1 MKMQLKN
8 LYKMKVFKF
17 GGASIKDA
25 PSIKNILEIISKYE
39 KDNLVIVVSAMGKT
53 TNALEKVVD
62 SYFNDKTQLQ
72 SSISDVF
79 NFHINILN
87 NLFEKN
93 HFIFSELNTS
103 FEKLG
108 SFIKS
113 NKSPSY
119 SFVYDQVVSLGELI
133 SSKIIYEYLQKNNI
147 DCSLIDARN
156 CIKTN
161 SKYRGGKVQ
170 WDMTNKKIKELISD
184 SKINITQGFI
194 GSDSNNFTVTLGRE
208 GSDYSAAIFA
218 YSLNAESLSI
228 WKDVPGLLNA
238 DPKFF
243 SNTKLL
249 NQISY
254 SETIELAFYGASI
267 IHPKTLQ
274 PLQKKEIPLFVKSFK
289 NPLSNGTVISK
300 GVDIN
305 PLVPCYIFK
314 ENLILLKISSLDF
327 SFMVEDN
334 ISHIFKQLHD
344 FKMKV
349 DVIQNSAITFSVCFF
364 DKYNKINE
372 LISNLEGKFKIQFY
386 KNVSLFTIR
395 HFDEKSIK
403 KISNKRKLL
412 LEQRTEKTVKLI
424 FSN

>member
-1 MKMQLKN
+1 MKA
-8 LYKMKVFKF
+8 FKF
-17 GGASIKDA
+17 GGASIKDIS
-25 PSIKNILEIISKYE
+25 SIKNIIKIISTYNE
-39 KDNLVIVVSAMGKT
+39 DRLVIVVSAMGKT
-53 TNALEKVVD
+53 TNALELVVYN
-62 SYFNDKTQLQ
+62 YFNNQENLQ
-72 SSISDVF
+72 ASISEVY
-79 NFHINILN
+79 NFHSEIIN
-87 NLFEKN
+87 NLFEKS
-93 HFIFSELNTS
+93 HPIFSDISKS
-103 FEKLG
+103 FEKLN
-108 SFIKS
+108 SFIKA

-119 SFVYDQVVSLGELI
+119 SFVYDQIVSLGELL
-133 SSKIIYEYLQKNNI
+133 SSRIIHHFLLNNNI
-147 DCSLIDARN
+147 NCSFIDARN

-161 SKYRGGKVQ
+161 SKYRGAKVE
-170 WDMTNKKIKELISD
+170 WDITNKKIKDYISD
-184 SKINITQGFI
+184 SKISVTQGFI
-194 GSDSNNFTVTLGRE
+194 GSDKNNFTVTLGRE

-218 YSLNAESLSI
+218 YVLNAESLSI

-243 SNTKLL
+243 NNTKLL

-274 PLQKKEIPLFVKSFK
+274 PLQKKEIPLLVKSFK
-289 NPLSNGTVISK
+289 NPQSKGTIISK
-300 GVDIN
+300 GIDIE

-314 ENLILLKISSLDF
+314 QNLILLKLSSLDF

-334 ISHIFKQLHD
+334 ISDIFKELHK

-349 DVIQNSAITFSVCFF
+349 DVIQNSAISFSVCFF
-364 DKYNKINE
+364 DKYNKIKE
-372 LISNLEGKFKIQFY
+372 LIKNLEGKYKIDMH

-412 LEQRTEKTVKLI
+412 LEQRTEKTVRLI

>member
-1 MKMQLKN
+1 
-8 LYKMKVFKF
+8 MKVFKF

-62 SYFNDKTQLQ
+62 SYFNDKAQLQ

-133 SSKIIYEYLQKNNI
+133 SSKIIYEYLLKNNI

-372 LISNLEGKFKIQFY
+372 LISNLEGKFKIQIH

>member
-1 MKMQLKN
+1 
-8 LYKMKVFKF
+8 MKVFKF

-25 PSIKNILEIISKYE
+25 SSIKNILKIISSYNDDK
-39 KDNLVIVVSAMGKT
+39 LIIVVSAMGKT
-53 TNALEKVVD
+53 TNALEIVVD
-62 SYFNDKTQLQ
+62 NYFNNKPELQ
-72 SSISDVF
+72 SSILDVF
-79 NFHINILN
+79 NFHSEIMMDLFKKNDPVFFETSK
-87 NLFEKN
+87 LFEK
-93 HFIFSELNTS
+93 L
-103 FEKLG
+103 K

-119 SFVYDQVVSLGELI
+119 SFVYDQIVSLGELI
-133 SSKIIYEYLQKNNI
+133 SSNIIHHFLLNNNI
-147 DCSLIDARN
+147 DCSLVDARN
-156 CIKTN
+156 CIKTD

-170 WDMTNKKIKELISD
+170 WDATNKKVKEAIA
-184 SKINITQGFI
+184 KTNINITQGFI
-194 GSDSNNFTVTLGRE
+194 GSDKNNFTVTLGRE

-218 YSLNAESLSI
+218 YVLNAKSLSI

-274 PLQKKEIPLFVKSFK
+274 PLQKKEIPLHVKSFK
-289 NPLSNGTVISK
+289 NPKSKGTIISK
-300 GVDIN
+300 EIEIE

-314 ENLILLKISSLDF
+314 ENLILIRLSSLDF

-334 ISHIFKQLHD
+334 ISNIFKELHD

-349 DVIQNSAITFSVCFF
+349 DVIQNSAISFSVCFF
-364 DKYNKINE
+364 DKYNNINA
-372 LISNLEGKFKIQFY
+372 LVKNLEGKFKIEMH

-395 HFDEKSIK
+395 HFNEKSIK
-403 KISNKRKLL
+403 KVSNKRKLV
-412 LEQRTEKTVKLI
+412 LEQRTEKTIRLI

>member
-1 MKMQLKN
+1 
-8 LYKMKVFKF
+8 MKVFKF
-17 GGASIKDA
+17 GGASIKDI
-25 PSIKNILEIISKYE
+25 PSIKNILKIISTYDE
-39 KDNLVIVVSAMGKT
+39 DRLVIVVSAMGKT
-53 TNALEKVVD
+53 TNALELVVHN
-62 SYFNDKTQLQ
+62 YFNNKENLQ
-72 SSISDVF
+72 ASISEVY
-79 NFHINILN
+79 NFHLEIIN
-87 NLFEKN
+87 NLFERS
-93 HFIFSELNTS
+93 HPIFSDISKS
-103 FEKLG
+103 FEKLN
-108 SFIKS
+108 SFIKA

-119 SFVYDQVVSLGELI
+119 SFVYDQIVSLGELL
-133 SSKIIYEYLQKNNI
+133 SSRIIHHFLLNNNI
-147 DCSLIDARN
+147 NCSFIDARN

-161 SKYRGGKVQ
+161 SKYRGAKVE
-170 WDMTNKKIKELISD
+170 WDITNKKIKDYISD
-184 SKINITQGFI
+184 SKISVTQGFI
-194 GSDSNNFTVTLGRE
+194 GSDKNNFTVTLGRE

-218 YSLNAESLSI
+218 YVLNAESLSI

-243 SNTKLL
+243 NNTKLL

-274 PLQKKEIPLFVKSFK
+274 PLQKKEIPLLVKSFK
-289 NPLSNGTVISK
+289 NPQSKGTIISK
-300 GVDIN
+300 GIDIE

-314 ENLILLKISSLDF
+314 QNLILLKLSSLDF

-334 ISHIFKQLHD
+334 ISDIFKELHK

-349 DVIQNSAITFSVCFF
+349 DVIQNSAISFSVCFF
-364 DKYNKINE
+364 DKYNKIKE
-372 LISNLEGKFKIQFY
+372 LIKNLEGKYKIDIH

-403 KISNKRKLL
+403 KITNKRKLL
-412 LEQRTEKTVKLI
+412 LEQRTEKTVRLI

>member
-1 MKMQLKN
+1 
-8 LYKMKVFKF
+8 MKVFKF
-17 GGASIKDA
+17 GGASIKDIS
-25 PSIKNILEIISKYE
+25 SIKNILKIISTYNE
-39 KDNLVIVVSAMGKT
+39 DRLVIVVSAMGKT
-53 TNALEKVVD
+53 TNALELVVHN
-62 SYFNDKTQLQ
+62 YFNNKENLQ
-72 SSISDVF
+72 ASISEVY
-79 NFHINILN
+79 NFHLEIIN
-87 NLFEKN
+87 NLFERS
-93 HFIFSELNTS
+93 HPIFSDISKS
-103 FEKLG
+103 FEKLN
-108 SFIKS
+108 SFIKA

-119 SFVYDQVVSLGELI
+119 SFVYDQIVSLGELL
-133 SSKIIYEYLQKNNI
+133 SSRIIHHFLLNNNI
-147 DCSLIDARN
+147 NCSFIDARN

-161 SKYRGGKVQ
+161 SKYRGAKVE
-170 WDMTNKKIKELISD
+170 WDITNKKIKDYISD
-184 SKINITQGFI
+184 SKISVTQGFI
-194 GSDSNNFTVTLGRE
+194 GSDKNNFTVTLGRE

-218 YSLNAESLSI
+218 FVLNAESLSI

-243 SNTKLL
+243 KNTKLL

-274 PLQKKEIPLFVKSFK
+274 PLQKKEIPLLVKSFK
-289 NPLSNGTVISK
+289 NPQSKGTIISK
-300 GVDIN
+300 GIDIE

-314 ENLILLKISSLDF
+314 QNLILLKLSSLDF

-334 ISHIFKQLHD
+334 ISDIFKELHK

-349 DVIQNSAITFSVCFF
+349 DVIQNSAISFSVCFF
-364 DKYNKINE
+364 DKYNKIKE
-372 LISNLEGKFKIQFY
+372 LIKNLEGKYKIDMH

-403 KISNKRKLL
+403 KITNKRKLL
-412 LEQRTEKTVKLI
+412 LEQRTEKTVRLI

>member
-1 MKMQLKN
+1 
-8 LYKMKVFKF
+8 MKVFKF

-25 PSIKNILEIISKYE
+25 SSIKNILKIISSYNDDK
-39 KDNLVIVVSAMGKT
+39 LIIVVSAMGKT
-53 TNALEKVVD
+53 TNALEIVVD
-62 SYFNDKTQLQ
+62 NYFNNKTELQ
-72 SSISDVF
+72 SSILDVF
-79 NFHINILN
+79 NFHSEIMVDLFKKNDPVFFETSK
-87 NLFEKN
+87 LFEK
-93 HFIFSELNTS
+93 L
-103 FEKLG
+103 K

-119 SFVYDQVVSLGELI
+119 SFVYDQIVSVGELI
-133 SSKIIYEYLQKNNI
+133 SSNIIHHFLLNNNI

-170 WDMTNKKIKELISD
+170 WDATNKKVKEAIT
-184 SKINITQGFI
+184 KTNINITQGFI
-194 GSDSNNFTVTLGRE
+194 GSDKNNFTVTLGRE

-218 YSLNAESLSI
+218 YVLNAESLSI

-274 PLQKKEIPLFVKSFK
+274 PLQKKEIPLHVKSFK
-289 NPLSNGTVISK
+289 NPKSKGTIISK
-300 GVDIN
+300 EIEIE

-314 ENLILLKISSLDF
+314 ENLILIKLSSLDF

-334 ISHIFKQLHD
+334 ISNIFKELHD

-349 DVIQNSAITFSVCFF
+349 DVIQNSAISFSVCFF
-364 DKYNKINE
+364 DKYNNIDALVK
-372 LISNLEGKFKIQFY
+372 NLEGKFKIEMH

-395 HFDEKSIK
+395 HFNEKSIK
-403 KISNKRKLL
+403 KVSNKRKLV
-412 LEQRTEKTVKLI
+412 LEQRTEKTVRLI

>member
-1 MKMQLKN
+1 
-8 LYKMKVFKF
+8 MKVFKF

-53 TNALEKVVD
+53 TNALERVVD
-62 SYFNDKTQLQ
+62 SYFNDKAQLQ

-93 HFIFSELNTS
+93 HFIFSEINTS
-103 FEKLG
+103 FKKLG
-108 SFIKS
+108 SFLKS

-133 SSKIIYEYLQKNNI
+133 SSKIIYEYLIKNNM

-184 SKINITQGFI
+184 SKINVTQGFI

-228 WKDVPGLLNA
+228 WKDVPGLLNG

-254 SETIELAFYGASI
+254 SETVELAFYGASI

-289 NPLSNGTVISK
+289 NPLTNGTVISK
-300 GVDIN
+300 GVDID
-305 PLVPCYIFK
+305 PLIPCYIIK

-327 SFMVEDN
+327 SFIVEDN
-334 ISHIFKQLHD
+334 ISDIFKELHD
-344 FKMKV
+344 LKMKV

-364 DKYNKINE
+364 DKYNKISE
-372 LISNLEGKFKIQFY
+372 LISNLEGKFKIQIH

>member
-1 MKMQLKN
+1 
-8 LYKMKVFKF
+8 MKVFKF

-39 KDNLVIVVSAMGKT
+39 MDNLVIVVSAMGKT

-364 DKYNKINE
+364 DKYNKINQ
-372 LISNLEGKFKIQFY
+372 LISNLEGKFKIQIH

>member
-1 MKMQLKN
+1 
-8 LYKMKVFKF
+8 MKVFKF
-17 GGASIKDA
+17 GGASIKDIS
-25 PSIKNILEIISKYE
+25 SIKNILKIISTYNE
-39 KDNLVIVVSAMGKT
+39 DRLVIVVSAMGKT
-53 TNALEKVVD
+53 TNALELVVHN
-62 SYFNDKTQLQ
+62 YFNNKENLQ
-72 SSISDVF
+72 ASISEVY
-79 NFHINILN
+79 NFHSEIIN
-87 NLFEKN
+87 NLFEKS
-93 HFIFSELNTS
+93 HPIFSDISKS
-103 FEKLG
+103 FENLN
-108 SFIKS
+108 SFIKA

-119 SFVYDQVVSLGELI
+119 SFVYDQIVSLGELL
-133 SSKIIYEYLQKNNI
+133 SSRIIHHFLLNNNI
-147 DCSLIDARN
+147 NCSFIDARN

-161 SKYRGGKVQ
+161 SKYRGAKVE
-170 WDMTNKKIKELISD
+170 WDITNKKIKDYISD
-184 SKINITQGFI
+184 SKISVTQGFI
-194 GSDSNNFTVTLGRE
+194 GSDKNNFTVTLGRE

-218 YSLNAESLSI
+218 YVLNAESLSI

-243 SNTKLL
+243 NNTKLL

-274 PLQKKEIPLFVKSFK
+274 PLQKKEIPLHVKSFE
-289 NPLSNGTVISK
+289 NPQSKGTTISK
-300 GVDIN
+300 GIDIE

-314 ENLILLKISSLDF
+314 QNLILLKLSSLDF

-334 ISHIFKQLHD
+334 ISDIFKELHK

-349 DVIQNSAITFSVCFF
+349 DVIQNSAISFSVCFF
-364 DKYNKINE
+364 DKYNKIKE
-372 LISNLEGKFKIQFY
+372 LIKNLEGKYKIDMH

-403 KISNKRKLL
+403 KITNKRKLL
-412 LEQRTEKTVKLI
+412 LEQRTEKTVRLI

>member
-1 MKMQLKN
+1 
-8 LYKMKVFKF
+8 MKVFKF

-25 PSIKNILEIISKYE
+25 SSIKNILKITSSYNDE
-39 KDNLVIVVSAMGKT
+39 KLIIVVSAMGKT
-53 TNALEKVVD
+53 TNALEIIVD
-62 SYFNDKTQLQ
+62 NYFNNKTELQ
-72 SSISDVF
+72 SSILDVF
-79 NFHINILN
+79 NFHSEIMMDLFKKN
-87 NLFEKN
+87 NPVFYETSKLFEK
-93 HFIFSELNTS
+93 L
-103 FEKLG
+103 K

-119 SFVYDQVVSLGELI
+119 SFVYDQIVSVGELI
-133 SSKIIYEYLQKNNI
+133 SSNIIHHFLLNNNI

-156 CIKTN
+156 CIKTD

-170 WDMTNKKIKELISD
+170 WDSTNKKVKEAIT
-184 SKINITQGFI
+184 KTNINITQGFI
-194 GSDSNNFTVTLGRE
+194 GSDKNNFTVTLGRE

-218 YSLNAESLSI
+218 YVLNAESLSI

-274 PLQKKEIPLFVKSFK
+274 PLQKKEIPLHVKSFK
-289 NPLSNGTVISK
+289 NPKSKGTIISK
-300 GVDIN
+300 EIEIE

-314 ENLILLKISSLDF
+314 ENLILIKLSSLDF

-334 ISHIFKQLHD
+334 ISNIFKELHD

-349 DVIQNSAITFSVCFF
+349 DVIQNSAISFSVCFF
-364 DKYNKINE
+364 DKYNNIDALVK
-372 LISNLEGKFKIQFY
+372 NLEGKFKIEMH

-395 HFDEKSIK
+395 HFNEKSIK
-403 KISNKRKLL
+403 KVSNKRKLV
-412 LEQRTEKTVKLI
+412 LEQRTEKTVRLI

>member
-1 MKMQLKN
+1 
-8 LYKMKVFKF
+8 MKVFKF

-372 LISNLEGKFKIQFY
+372 LISNLEGKFKIQIY

>member
-1 MKMQLKN
+1 
-8 LYKMKVFKF
+8 MKVFKF
-17 GGASIKDA
+17 GGASIKDIS
-25 PSIKNILEIISKYE
+25 SIKNILKIISTYNE
-39 KDNLVIVVSAMGKT
+39 DRLVIVVSAMGKT
-53 TNALEKVVD
+53 TNALELVVHN
-62 SYFNDKTQLQ
+62 YFNNKENLQ
-72 SSISDVF
+72 ASISEVY
-79 NFHINILN
+79 NFHLEILN
-87 NLFEKN
+87 NLFEKS
-93 HFIFSELNTS
+93 HPIFSDISKS
-103 FEKLG
+103 FEKLN
-108 SFIKS
+108 SFIKA

-119 SFVYDQVVSLGELI
+119 SFVYDQIVSIGELL
-133 SSKIIYEYLQKNNI
+133 SSRIIHHFLLNNNI
-147 DCSLIDARN
+147 NCSFIDARN

-161 SKYRGGKVQ
+161 SKYRGAKVE
-170 WDMTNKKIKELISD
+170 WDITNKKIKDYISD
-184 SKINITQGFI
+184 SKISVTQGFI
-194 GSDSNNFTVTLGRE
+194 GSDKNNFTVTLGRE

-218 YSLNAESLSI
+218 YVLNAESLSI

-243 SNTKLL
+243 KNTKLL

-274 PLQKKEIPLFVKSFK
+274 PLQKKEIPLLVKSFK
-289 NPLSNGTVISK
+289 NPQSKGTIISK
-300 GVDIN
+300 GIDIE

-314 ENLILLKISSLDF
+314 QNLILLKLSSLDF

-334 ISHIFKQLHD
+334 ISDIFKELHK

-349 DVIQNSAITFSVCFF
+349 DVIQNSAISFSVCFF
-364 DKYNKINE
+364 DKYNKIKE
-372 LISNLEGKFKIQFY
+372 LIKNLEGKYKIDMH

-403 KISNKRKLL
+403 KITNKRKLL
-412 LEQRTEKTVKLI
+412 LEQRTEKTVRLI

>member
-1 MKMQLKN
+1 
-8 LYKMKVFKF
+8 MKVFKF

-25 PSIKNILEIISKYE
+25 SSIKNILKIISLHNNE
-39 KDNLVIVVSAMGKT
+39 KLVIVVSAMGKT
-53 TNALEKVVD
+53 TNALEIVVHN
-62 SYFNDKTQLQ
+62 YLNNKTELQ

-79 NFHINILN
+79 NFHSEIMNSLFKKNDPVFFEINK
-87 NLFEKN
+87 LFEK
-93 HFIFSELNTS
+93 LNS
-103 FEKLG
+103 FM
-108 SFIKS
+108 KS

-119 SFVYDQVVSLGELI
+119 SFVYDQIVSIGELI
-133 SSKIIYEYLQKNNI
+133 SSNIIHHFLLNNNI
-147 DCSLIDARN
+147 NCSLIDARN
-156 CIKTN
+156 CIKTD

-170 WDMTNKKIKELISD
+170 WDTTNKKVKEFISD
-184 SKINITQGFI
+184 SNINITQGFI
-194 GSDSNNFTVTLGRE
+194 GSDKNNFTVTLGRE

-218 YSLNAESLSI
+218 YVLNAESLSI
-228 WKDVPGLLNA
+228 WKDVSGLLNA

-274 PLQKKEIPLFVKSFK
+274 PLQKKEIPLHVKSFR
-289 NPLSNGTVISK
+289 NPQSKGTIISK
-300 GVDIN
+300 GVDIE
-305 PLVPCYIFK
+305 PLVPCFIFK
-314 ENLILLKISSLDF
+314 ENLILLKLSSLDF

-334 ISHIFKQLHD
+334 ISSIFKELHD

-349 DVIQNSAITFSVCFF
+349 DVIQNSAISFSVCFF
-364 DKYNKINE
+364 DKYNNIND
-372 LISNLEGKFKIQFY
+372 LVKNLEGKFKIDMH

-395 HFDEKSIK
+395 HFNEKSIK
-403 KISNKRKLL
+403 KVSNKRKLV
-412 LEQRTEKTVKLI
+412 LEQRTEKTVRLI

>member
-1 MKMQLKN
+1 
-8 LYKMKVFKF
+8 MKVFKF

-62 SYFNDKTQLQ
+62 SYFNDKSQLQ

-87 NLFEKN
+87 SLFEKN

-133 SSKIIYEYLQKNNI
+133 SSKIIYEYLLKNNL

-305 PLVPCYIFK
+305 PLVPCYILK

-372 LISNLEGKFKIQFY
+372 LISNLEGKFKIQIH

>member
-1 MKMQLKN
+1 
-8 LYKMKVFKF
+8 MKVFKF
-17 GGASIKDA
+17 GGASIKDIS
-25 PSIKNILEIISKYE
+25 SIKNILKIISTYNE
-39 KDNLVIVVSAMGKT
+39 DRLVIVVSAMGKT
-53 TNALEKVVD
+53 TNALELVVHN
-62 SYFNDKTQLQ
+62 YFNNKENLKA
-72 SSISDVF
+72 SISEVY
-79 NFHINILN
+79 NFHSEIIN
-87 NLFEKN
+87 NLFEKS
-93 HFIFSELNTS
+93 HPIFSDISKS
-103 FEKLG
+103 FEKLN
-108 SFIKS
+108 SFIKA

-119 SFVYDQVVSLGELI
+119 SFVYDQIVSLGELL
-133 SSKIIYEYLQKNNI
+133 SSRIIHHFLLNNNI
-147 DCSLIDARN
+147 NCSFIDARN

-161 SKYRGGKVQ
+161 SKYRGAKVE
-170 WDMTNKKIKELISD
+170 WNITNKKIKDYISD
-184 SKINITQGFI
+184 SKIIVTQGFI
-194 GSDSNNFTVTLGRE
+194 GSDKNNFTVTLGRE

-218 YSLNAESLSI
+218 YVLNAESLSI

-274 PLQKKEIPLFVKSFK
+274 PLQKKEIPLLVKSFK
-289 NPLSNGTVISK
+289 NPQSKGTIISK
-300 GVDIN
+300 GIDIN

-314 ENLILLKISSLDF
+314 ENLILLKLSSLDF

-334 ISHIFKQLHD
+334 ISDIFKELHK

-349 DVIQNSAITFSVCFF
+349 DVIQNSAISFSVCFF
-364 DKYNKINE
+364 DKYNKIKE
-372 LISNLEGKFKIQFY
+372 LIKNLEGKYKIDMH

-403 KISNKRKLL
+403 KISNNRKLL
-412 LEQRTEKTVKLI
+412 LEQRTEKTVRLI

>member
-1 MKMQLKN
+1 
-8 LYKMKVFKF
+8 MKVFKF
-17 GGASIKDA
+17 GGASIKDVS
-25 PSIKNILEIISKYE
+25 SINNILKIISTYNE
-39 KDNLVIVVSAMGKT
+39 DRLVVVVSAMGKT
-53 TNALEKVVD
+53 TNALELVVHN
-62 SYFNDKTQLQ
+62 YFNNKENLQ
-72 SSISDVF
+72 ASISEVY
-79 NFHINILN
+79 NFHLEIIN
-87 NLFEKN
+87 NLFEKS
-93 HFIFSELNTS
+93 HPIFSDISKS
-103 FEKLG
+103 FEKLN
-108 SFIKS
+108 SFIKA

-119 SFVYDQVVSLGELI
+119 SFVYDQIVSLGELL
-133 SSKIIYEYLQKNNI
+133 SSRIIHHFLLNNNI
-147 DCSLIDARN
+147 NCSFIDARN

-161 SKYRGGKVQ
+161 SKYRGAKVE
-170 WDMTNKKIKELISD
+170 WDITNKKIKDYISD
-184 SKINITQGFI
+184 SKISVTQGFI
-194 GSDSNNFTVTLGRE
+194 GSDKNNFTVTLGRE

-218 YSLNAESLSI
+218 YVLNAESLSI

-243 SNTKLL
+243 KNTKLL

-274 PLQKKEIPLFVKSFK
+274 PLQKKEIPLLVKSFK
-289 NPLSNGTVISK
+289 NPQSKGTIISK
-300 GVDIN
+300 GIDIE

-314 ENLILLKISSLDF
+314 QNLILLKLSSLDF

-334 ISHIFKQLHD
+334 ISDIFKELHK

-349 DVIQNSAITFSVCFF
+349 DVIQNSAISFSVCFF
-364 DKYNKINE
+364 DKYNKIKE
-372 LISNLEGKFKIQFY
+372 LIKNLEGKYKIDMH

-403 KISNKRKLL
+403 KITNKRKLL
-412 LEQRTEKTVKLI
+412 LEQRTEKTVRLI

>member
-1 MKMQLKN
+1 
-8 LYKMKVFKF
+8 MKVFKF

-25 PSIKNILEIISKYE
+25 SSIKNILKIISSYNDDK
-39 KDNLVIVVSAMGKT
+39 LIIVVSAMGKT
-53 TNALEKVVD
+53 TNALEIVVD
-62 SYFNDKTQLQ
+62 NYFNNKTELQ
-72 SSISDVF
+72 SSILDVF
-79 NFHINILN
+79 NFHSEIMVDLFKKNDPVFFETTK
-87 NLFEKN
+87 LFEK
-93 HFIFSELNTS
+93 L
-103 FEKLG
+103 K

-119 SFVYDQVVSLGELI
+119 SFVYDQIVSVGELI
-133 SSKIIYEYLQKNNI
+133 SSNIIHHFLLNNNI

-156 CIKTN
+156 CIKTD

-170 WDMTNKKIKELISD
+170 WDATNKKVKEAIT
-184 SKINITQGFI
+184 KTNINITQGFI
-194 GSDSNNFTVTLGRE
+194 GSDKNNFTVTLGRE

-218 YSLNAESLSI
+218 YVLNAESLSI

-274 PLQKKEIPLFVKSFK
+274 PLQKKEIPLHVKSFK
-289 NPLSNGTVISK
+289 NPKSKGTIISK
-300 GVDIN
+300 EIEIE

-314 ENLILLKISSLDF
+314 ENLILIKLSSLDF

-334 ISHIFKQLHD
+334 ISNIFKELHD

-349 DVIQNSAITFSVCFF
+349 DVIQNSAISFSVCFF
-364 DKYNKINE
+364 DKYNNIDALVK
-372 LISNLEGKFKIQFY
+372 NLEGKFKIEMH

-395 HFDEKSIK
+395 HFNEKSIK
-403 KISNKRKLL
+403 KVSNKRKLV
-412 LEQRTEKTVKLI
+412 LEQRTEKTVRLI

>member
-1 MKMQLKN
+1 
-8 LYKMKVFKF
+8 MKVFKF
-17 GGASIKDA
+17 GGASIKDIS
-25 PSIKNILEIISKYE
+25 SIKNILKIISTYNE
-39 KDNLVIVVSAMGKT
+39 DRLVIVVSAMGKT
-53 TNALEKVVD
+53 TNALELVVHN
-62 SYFNDKTQLQ
+62 YFNNKENLQ
-72 SSISDVF
+72 ASISEVY
-79 NFHINILN
+79 NFHSEIIN
-87 NLFEKN
+87 NLFEKS
-93 HFIFSELNTS
+93 HPIFSDISKS
-103 FEKLG
+103 FEKLN
-108 SFIKS
+108 SFIKA

-119 SFVYDQVVSLGELI
+119 SFVYDQIVSIGELL
-133 SSKIIYEYLQKNNI
+133 SSRIIHHFLLNNNI
-147 DCSLIDARN
+147 NCSFIDARN

-161 SKYRGGKVQ
+161 SKYRGAKVE
-170 WDMTNKKIKELISD
+170 WDITNEKIKDYISD
-184 SKINITQGFI
+184 SKISVTQGFI
-194 GSDSNNFTVTLGRE
+194 GSDKNNFTVTLGRE

-218 YSLNAESLSI
+218 YVLNAESLSI

-243 SNTKLL
+243 KNTKLL

-274 PLQKKEIPLFVKSFK
+274 PLQKKEIPLLVKSFK
-289 NPLSNGTVISK
+289 NPQSKGTIISK
-300 GVDIN
+300 GIDIE

-314 ENLILLKISSLDF
+314 QNLILLKLSSLDF

-334 ISHIFKQLHD
+334 ISDIFKELHK

-349 DVIQNSAITFSVCFF
+349 DVIQNSAISFSVCFF
-364 DKYNKINE
+364 DKYNKIKE
-372 LISNLEGKFKIQFY
+372 LIKNLEGKYKIELH

-403 KISNKRKLL
+403 KISNNRKLL
-412 LEQRTEKTVKLI
+412 LEQRTEKTVRLI

>member
-1 MKMQLKN
+1 
-8 LYKMKVFKF
+8 MKVFKF
-17 GGASIKDA
+17 GGASIKDIS
-25 PSIKNILEIISKYE
+25 SIKNILKIISTYNE
-39 KDNLVIVVSAMGKT
+39 DRLVIVVSAMGKT
-53 TNALEKVVD
+53 TNALELVVHN
-62 SYFNDKTQLQ
+62 YFNNKENLQ
-72 SSISDVF
+72 ASISEVY
-79 NFHINILN
+79 NFHLEIIN
-87 NLFEKN
+87 NLFEKS
-93 HFIFSELNTS
+93 HPIFSDISKS
-103 FEKLG
+103 FEKLN
-108 SFIKS
+108 SFIKA

-119 SFVYDQVVSLGELI
+119 SFVYDQIVSLGELL
-133 SSKIIYEYLQKNNI
+133 SSRIIHHFLLNNNI
-147 DCSLIDARN
+147 NCSFIDARN

-161 SKYRGGKVQ
+161 SKYRGAKVE
-170 WDMTNKKIKELISD
+170 WDITNKKIKEYISD
-184 SKINITQGFI
+184 SKISVTQGFI
-194 GSDSNNFTVTLGRE
+194 GSDKNNFTVTLGRE

-218 YSLNAESLSI
+218 YVLNAESLSI

-243 SNTKLL
+243 KNTKLL

-274 PLQKKEIPLFVKSFK
+274 PLQKKEIPLLVKSFK
-289 NPLSNGTVISK
+289 NPQSKGTIISK
-300 GVDIN
+300 GIDIE

-314 ENLILLKISSLDF
+314 QNLILLKLSSLDF

-334 ISHIFKQLHD
+334 ISDIFKELHK

-349 DVIQNSAITFSVCFF
+349 DVIQNSAISFSVCFF
-364 DKYNKINE
+364 DKYNKIKE
-372 LISNLEGKFKIQFY
+372 LIKNLEGKYKIDMH

-403 KISNKRKLL
+403 KITNKRKLL
-412 LEQRTEKTVKLI
+412 LEQRTEKTVRLI

>member
-1 MKMQLKN
+1 
-8 LYKMKVFKF
+8 MKVFKF

-62 SYFNDKTQLQ
+62 SYFNDKAQLQ

-103 FEKLG
+103 FEKLS

-133 SSKIIYEYLQKNNI
+133 SSKIIYEYLLKNNM

-254 SETIELAFYGASI
+254 TEAIELAFYGASI

-327 SFMVEDN
+327 SFMFEDN
-334 ISHIFKQLHD
+334 ISHIFKKLHD

-372 LISNLEGKFKIQFY
+372 LISNLEGKFKIQIH
-386 KNVSLFTIR
+386 KNVSLFTIK

>member
-1 MKMQLKN
+1 
-8 LYKMKVFKF
+8 MKVFKF

-62 SYFNDKTQLQ
+62 SYFNDKAQLK
-72 SSISDVF
+72 SSMSDVF
-79 NFHINILN
+79 NFHLNILN

-103 FEKLG
+103 FEKLS

-113 NKSPSY
+113 NRSPSY

-133 SSKIIYEYLQKNNI
+133 SSKIIYEYLLKNNM

-170 WDMTNKKIKELISD
+170 WDMTNNKIKELISD

-372 LISNLEGKFKIQFY
+372 LISNLEGKFKIQIH

>member
-1 MKMQLKN
+1 
-8 LYKMKVFKF
+8 MKVFKF
-17 GGASIKDA
+17 GGASIKDIS
-25 PSIKNILEIISKYE
+25 SINNILKIISTYNE
-39 KDNLVIVVSAMGKT
+39 DRLVIVVSAMGKT
-53 TNALEKVVD
+53 TNALELVVHN
-62 SYFNDKTQLQ
+62 YFNNKENLQ
-72 SSISDVF
+72 ASISEVY
-79 NFHINILN
+79 NFHLEIIN
-87 NLFEKN
+87 NLFEKS
-93 HFIFSELNTS
+93 HPIFSDISKS
-103 FEKLG
+103 FEKLN
-108 SFIKS
+108 SFIKA

-119 SFVYDQVVSLGELI
+119 SFVYDQIVSLGELL
-133 SSKIIYEYLQKNNI
+133 SSRIIHHFLLNNNI
-147 DCSLIDARN
+147 NCSFIDARN

-161 SKYRGGKVQ
+161 SKYRGAKVE
-170 WDMTNKKIKELISD
+170 WDITNKKIKDYISD
-184 SKINITQGFI
+184 SKISVTQGFI
-194 GSDSNNFTVTLGRE
+194 GSDKNNFTVTLGRE

-218 YSLNAESLSI
+218 YVLNAESLSI

-243 SNTKLL
+243 NNTKLL

-274 PLQKKEIPLFVKSFK
+274 PLQKKEIPLLVKSFK
-289 NPLSNGTVISK
+289 NPQSKGTIISK
-300 GVDIN
+300 GIDIE

-314 ENLILLKISSLDF
+314 QNLILLKLSSLDF

-334 ISHIFKQLHD
+334 ISDIFKELHK

-349 DVIQNSAITFSVCFF
+349 DVIQNSAISFSVCFF
-364 DKYNKINE
+364 DKYNKIKE
-372 LISNLEGKFKIQFY
+372 LIKNLEGKYKIDMH

-403 KISNKRKLL
+403 KITNKRKLL
-412 LEQRTEKTVKLI
+412 LEQRTEKTVRLI

>member
-1 MKMQLKN
+1 
-8 LYKMKVFKF
+8 MKVFKF
-17 GGASIKDA
+17 GGASIKDIS
-25 PSIKNILEIISKYE
+25 SIKNILKIISTYNE
-39 KDNLVIVVSAMGKT
+39 DRLVIVVSAMGKT
-53 TNALEKVVD
+53 TNALELVVHN
-62 SYFNDKTQLQ
+62 YFNNKENLQ
-72 SSISDVF
+72 ASISEVY
-79 NFHINILN
+79 NFHSEIIN
-87 NLFEKN
+87 NLFEKS
-93 HFIFSELNTS
+93 HPIFSDISKS
-103 FEKLG
+103 FEKLN
-108 SFIKS
+108 SFIKA

-119 SFVYDQVVSLGELI
+119 SFVYDQIVSLGELL
-133 SSKIIYEYLQKNNI
+133 SSRIIHHFLLNNNI
-147 DCSLIDARN
+147 NCSFIDARN

-161 SKYRGGKVQ
+161 SKYRGAKVE
-170 WDMTNKKIKELISD
+170 WNITSEKIQDYISD
-184 SKINITQGFI
+184 SKISVTQGFI
-194 GSDSNNFTVTLGRE
+194 GSDKNNFTVTLGRE

-218 YSLNAESLSI
+218 YVLNAESLSI

-243 SNTKLL
+243 KNTKLL

-274 PLQKKEIPLFVKSFK
+274 PLQKKEIPLLVKSFK
-289 NPLSNGTVISK
+289 NPQSKGTIISK
-300 GVDIN
+300 GIDIE

-314 ENLILLKISSLDF
+314 QNLILLKLSSLDF

-334 ISHIFKQLHD
+334 ISDIFKELHK

-349 DVIQNSAITFSVCFF
+349 DVIQNSAISFSVCFF
-364 DKYNKINE
+364 DKYNKIKE
-372 LISNLEGKFKIQFY
+372 LIKNLEGKYKIDMH

-403 KISNKRKLL
+403 KITNKRKLL
-412 LEQRTEKTVKLI
+412 LEQRTEKTVRLI

>member
-8 LYKMKVFKF
+8 LWKMKVFKF

-62 SYFNDKTQLQ
+62 SYFNDKAQLQ

-372 LISNLEGKFKIQFY
+372 LISNLEGKFKIQIH

>member
-1 MKMQLKN
+1 
-8 LYKMKVFKF
+8 MKVFKF
-17 GGASIKDA
+17 GGASIKDIS
-25 PSIKNILEIISKYE
+25 SIKNILKIISTYNE
-39 KDNLVIVVSAMGKT
+39 DRLVIVVSAMGKT
-53 TNALEKVVD
+53 TNALELVVHN
-62 SYFNDKTQLQ
+62 YFNNKENLQ
-72 SSISDVF
+72 ASISEVY
-79 NFHINILN
+79 NFHLEIIN
-87 NLFEKN
+87 NLFEKS
-93 HFIFSELNTS
+93 HPIFSDISKS
-103 FEKLG
+103 FEKLN
-108 SFIKS
+108 SFIKA

-119 SFVYDQVVSLGELI
+119 SFVYDQIVSLGELL
-133 SSKIIYEYLQKNNI
+133 SSRIIHHFLLNNNI
-147 DCSLIDARN
+147 NCSFIDARN

-161 SKYRGGKVQ
+161 SKYRGAKVE
-170 WDMTNKKIKELISD
+170 WDITNKKIKDYISD
-184 SKINITQGFI
+184 SKISVTQGFI
-194 GSDSNNFTVTLGRE
+194 GSDKNNFTVTLGRE

-218 YSLNAESLSI
+218 YVLNAESLSI

-243 SNTKLL
+243 NNTKLL

-274 PLQKKEIPLFVKSFK
+274 PLQKKEIPLLVKSFK
-289 NPLSNGTVISK
+289 NPQSKGTIISK
-300 GVDIN
+300 GIDIE

-314 ENLILLKISSLDF
+314 QNLILLKLSSLDF

-334 ISHIFKQLHD
+334 ISDIFKELHK

-349 DVIQNSAITFSVCFF
+349 DVIQNSAISFSVCFF
-364 DKYNKINE
+364 DKYNKIKE
-372 LISNLEGKFKIQFY
+372 LIKNLEGKYKIDMH

-403 KISNKRKLL
+403 KITNKRKLL
-412 LEQRTEKTVKLI
+412 LEQRTEKTVRLI

>member
-1 MKMQLKN
+1 
-8 LYKMKVFKF
+8 MKVFKF
-17 GGASIKDA
+17 GGASIKDIS
-25 PSIKNILEIISKYE
+25 SIKNILKIISTYNE
-39 KDNLVIVVSAMGKT
+39 DRLVIVVSAMGKT
-53 TNALEKVVD
+53 TNALELVVYN
-62 SYFNDKTQLQ
+62 YFNNKENLQ
-72 SSISDVF
+72 ASISEVY
-79 NFHINILN
+79 NFHSEIIN
-87 NLFEKN
+87 NLFEKS
-93 HFIFSELNTS
+93 HPIFSDISKS
-103 FEKLG
+103 FEKLN
-108 SFIKS
+108 SFIKA

-119 SFVYDQVVSLGELI
+119 SFVYDQIVSIGELL
-133 SSKIIYEYLQKNNI
+133 SSRIIHHFLLNNNI
-147 DCSLIDARN
+147 NCSFIDARN

-161 SKYRGGKVQ
+161 SKYRGAKVE
-170 WDMTNKKIKELISD
+170 WDITNKKIKDYISD
-184 SKINITQGFI
+184 SKISVTQGFI
-194 GSDSNNFTVTLGRE
+194 GSDKNNFTVTLGRE

-218 YSLNAESLSI
+218 YVLNAESLSI

-243 SNTKLL
+243 KNTKLL

-274 PLQKKEIPLFVKSFK
+274 PLQKKEIPLLVKSFK
-289 NPLSNGTVISK
+289 NPQSKGTIISK
-300 GVDIN
+300 GIDIE

-314 ENLILLKISSLDF
+314 QNLILLKLSSLDF

-334 ISHIFKQLHD
+334 ISDIFKELHK

-349 DVIQNSAITFSVCFF
+349 DVIQNSAISFSVCFF
-364 DKYNKINE
+364 DKYNKIKE
-372 LISNLEGKFKIQFY
+372 LIKNLEGKYKIDMH

-403 KISNKRKLL
+403 KITNKRKLL
-412 LEQRTEKTVKLI
+412 LEQRTEKTVRLI

>member
-1 MKMQLKN
+1 
-8 LYKMKVFKF
+8 MKVFKF
-17 GGASIKDA
+17 GGASIKDIS
-25 PSIKNILEIISKYE
+25 SIKNILKIISTSNEDK
-39 KDNLVIVVSAMGKT
+39 LVIVVSAMGKT
-53 TNALEKVVD
+53 TNALELVVHN
-62 SYFNDKTQLQ
+62 YFNNKENLQ
-72 SSISDVF
+72 ASISEVY
-79 NFHINILN
+79 NFHLEIIN
-87 NLFEKN
+87 NLFEKS
-93 HFIFSELNTS
+93 HPIFSDISKS
-103 FEKLG
+103 FEKLN
-108 SFIKS
+108 SFIKA

-119 SFVYDQVVSLGELI
+119 SFVYDQIVSIGELL
-133 SSKIIYEYLQKNNI
+133 SSRIIHHFLLNNNI
-147 DCSLIDARN
+147 NCSFIDARN

-161 SKYRGGKVQ
+161 SKYRGAKVE
-170 WDMTNKKIKELISD
+170 WDITNEKIKDYISD
-184 SKINITQGFI
+184 SKISVTQGFI
-194 GSDSNNFTVTLGRE
+194 GSDKNNFTVTLGRE

-218 YSLNAESLSI
+218 YVLNAESLSI

-243 SNTKLL
+243 KNTKLL

-274 PLQKKEIPLFVKSFK
+274 PLQKKEIPLLVKSFK
-289 NPLSNGTVISK
+289 NPQSKGTIISK
-300 GVDIN
+300 GIDIE

-314 ENLILLKISSLDF
+314 QNLILLKLSSLDF

-334 ISHIFKQLHD
+334 ISDIFKELHK

-349 DVIQNSAITFSVCFF
+349 DVIQNSAISFSVCFF
-364 DKYNKINE
+364 DKYNKIKE
-372 LISNLEGKFKIQFY
+372 LIKNLEGKYKIDMH

-403 KISNKRKLL
+403 KITNKRKLL
-412 LEQRTEKTVKLI
+412 LEQRTEKTVRLI